1 MHWAVT
7 SAAKPYFAFDEYNLS
22 IFLIP
27 MASLGVNIDHIANVR
42 EARKTFEPDP
52 VTMVL
57 LAELGGA
64 DGITVHLRED
74 RRHIQDR
81 DLKLLKETVH
91 TRLNL
96 EMAATEEMALI
107 ALKTMPD
114 MVTLVPEKREEVTT
128 EGGLDVIK
136 HKNKLKKIIQRLSD
150 VNIPVSIFVDPLQEQ
165 LEQCAEI
172 NAGWIELHTG
182 KYALTK
188 NNARALELSNL
199 KESTAKAKSYGL
211 RVNAGHGLTYQNVE
225 QIASIE
231 GIEEL
236 NIGHTIIS
244 RALSVGLSQAVKEMK
259 SLIINPSKENCFL

>member
-1 MHWAVT
+1 
-7 SAAKPYFAFDEYNLS
+7 
-22 IFLIP
+22 

-52 VTMVL
+52 VTMAL

-81 DLKLLKETVH
+81 DLNLLKKTVH

-96 EMAATEEMALI
+96 EMAATDEMTSI
-107 ALKTMPD
+107 ALKTKPD

-136 HKNKLKKIIQRLSD
+136 HKNKLKKIIQSLSD
-150 VNIPVSIFVDPLQEQ
+150 ADIPVSLFVDPVQEQ
-165 LEQCAEI
+165 LESCAEI
-172 NAGWIELHTG
+172 KAKWIELHTG
-182 KYALTK
+182 KYAITK
-188 NNARALELSNL
+188 NNTKLLELSIL
-199 KESTAKAKSYGL
+199 KESTAKAQSYGL

-225 QIASIE
+225 PIAAIA

-244 RALSVGLSQAVKEMK
+244 RALAVGLSQAVKEMK
-259 SLIINPSKENCFL
+259 SLIINPRKDNYFI